1 MIIDLF
7 INHSEKNHLSKTLT
21 NNLSLNGTLK
31 QETSV
36 INPTVIIE
44 SNNPTIYNYMYIPLF
59 HRYYYITDIDSI
71 RNNLWRITGKVDVL
85 MSFDDEILNCNVL
98 ISDAQNTPEN
108 YVSGE
113 QWKSTVKSKTDI
125 INFSNG
131 FNTAG
136 EYILIT
142 SGGIA
147 GGGN

>member
-7 INHSEKNHLSKTLT
+7 VNHSEKNHLAKTLT
-21 NNLSLNGTLK
+21 NNLSLSGTLK

-44 SNNPTIYNYMYIPLF
+44 TSNPTTYNYMYIPLF
-59 HRYYYITDIDSI
+59 HRYYYITDIESI
-71 RNNLWRITGKVDVL
+71 RNNLWRISGKVDVL
-85 MSFDDEILNCNVL
+85 MSFKDDIRNCNVL

-113 QWKSTVKSKTDI
+113 QWKSTVKSRTDI

-131 FNTAG
+131 FNNTG

-147 GGGN
+147 GGVN

>member
-7 INHSEKNHLSKTLT
+7 INHSEKNHISKTLT
-21 NNLSLNGTLK
+21 NKLSLSGTLK

-36 INPTVIIE
+36 INPVVIIE
-44 SNNPTIYNYMYIPLF
+44 SNNPTIYNYMRIPLF
-59 HRYYYITDIDSI
+59 NRYYYITDIESI

-98 ISDAQNTPEN
+98 ISDAENTPEN

-113 QWKSTVKSKTDI
+113 QWKTTVKSKTDI

-131 FNTAG
+131 FNNTG

-147 GGGN
+147 GGVN

>member
-1 MIIDLF
+1 MVIYLF
-7 INHSEKNHLSKTLT
+7 VNHSEKNHLTKTLT
-21 NNLSLNGTLK
+21 NNLTLNGTLK

-44 SNNPTIYNYMYIPLF
+44 ATNPTIYNYMYIPMF
-59 HRYYYITDIDSI
+59 NRYYYITDIESI

-85 MSFDDEILNCNVL
+85 MSFDDEILNCEVL

-113 QWKSTVKSKTDI
+113 QWKTTVKSKTDI

-131 FNTAG
+131 FNNTG

-147 GGGN
+147 GGVS